1 MWGPDSAFPLSCLL
15 KLEDNKLAHHK
26 VFKTVTKRRKESTMC
41 ANKVT
46 NQLSG
51 VIEDGENS
59 DDGGK
64 LDASEIDFATEKA
77 EDMSAEIKK
86 GILKEIDD
94 LKSTAVA

>member
-1 MWGPDSAFPLSCLL
+1 
-15 KLEDNKLAHHK
+15 
-26 VFKTVTKRRKESTMC
+26 MC

-64 LDASEIDFATEKA
+64 LDASEIDFATEKQR
-77 EDMSAEIKK
+77 I
-86 GILKEIDD
+86 
-94 LKSTAVA
+94 